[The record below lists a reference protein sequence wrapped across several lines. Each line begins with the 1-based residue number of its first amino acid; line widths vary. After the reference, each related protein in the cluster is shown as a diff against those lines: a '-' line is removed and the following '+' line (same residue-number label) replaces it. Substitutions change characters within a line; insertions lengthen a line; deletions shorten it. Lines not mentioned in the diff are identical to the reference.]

1 MKPFKSEEGNM
12 RRKTIISL
20 CAIVFCA
27 CGLWGGGWN
36 NTLMGTRAIA
46 MGAAFAGLADDASAI
61 YYNPAGLAFQE
72 NRFNLTIDGF
82 YVWPSHEYVTPTGT
96 RVESHYNASIP
107 QLFFTYQTSERLT
120 IGFGVYTP
128 YAGGGVD
135 WQENQLGVPLKSYLG
150 VLSLTPTLSYRINE
164 QLSVGFNLNYYYSVL
179 EVDTIND
186 KYGPLKTEE
195 SGSSLT
201 AGFGLMYRPSERL
214 SLGLSIRGPAKMELS
229 GTTSISTSVPGFG
242 DIKLKLD
249 SETSFNLPWD
259 VEMGFSYKLSDSL
272 LLTTSAQYTM
282 WSALD
287 TIDKTIKN
295 IPSMDDP
302 TAMSTHDLD
311 VIEEMKFDNILI
323 VRAGMEYNISGGLSL
338 RGGIGLDRAATP
350 KKYLNIANIDVDKF
364 TLLGGIGYRT
374 GRMQIDFA
382 YILAKGNEREKE
394 NYTPPFGLPGR
405 YNLNVSIVGL
415 GITYSY

>member
-12 RRKTIISL
+12 RKKTIISL

-36 NTLMGTRAIA
+36 NTLMGARAIA

-82 YVWPSHEYVTPTGT
+82 YVWPTHEYETPTGM
-96 RVESHYNASIP
+96 RVESQYNASIP

-135 WQENQLGVPLKSYLG
+135 WKEDQLGVPLKSYLG
-150 VLSLTPTLSYRINE
+150 VLSLTPSLSYQVSD
-164 QLSVGFNLNYYYSVL
+164 QLSIGLNLNYYYSVL
-179 EVDTIND
+179 EVDTNAD
-186 KYGPLKTEE
+186 LFGPMKAEE
-195 SGSSLT
+195 SGNALS
-201 AGFGLMYRPSERL
+201 AGLGLMYKPSDRL
-214 SLGLSIRGPAKMELS
+214 SFGLSIRGPAKMELS
-229 GTTSISTSVPGFG
+229 GTTSISTFAPGFG

-259 VEMGFSYKLSDSL
+259 FEMGLSYRLSDSL
-272 LLTTSAQYTM
+272 MLTTSAQYTM
-282 WSALD
+282 WSTLD
-287 TIDKTIKN
+287 KVDKTIKK
-295 IPSMDDP
+295 IPNVDDP
-302 TAMSTHDLD
+302 TNMFTYDLN
-311 VIEEMKFDNILI
+311 VIEELNFKNILI
-323 VRAGMEYNISGGLSL
+323 LRTGMEYLLPSGLAL
-338 RGGIGLDRAATP
+338 RGGFGIDRAATP
-350 KKYLNIANIDVDKF
+350 VETLSISNIDVDKV

-374 GRMQIDFA
+374 GRMSIDFA
-382 YILAKGNEREKE
+382 FVRAFGKEREKSISQ
-394 NYTPPFGLPGR
+394 FGIPLMER